1 MHPSKKIWL
10 FVSAYFIQAQY
21 ITTSYAEEIS
31 EISAPAV
38 DVEETKEA
46 TFPGT
51 DFNLNGRELSIRRE
65 ATLGETLND
74 VPGVTSSY
82 FGPNASRPIL
92 RGMEGER
99 AQIMQNGTSV
109 LDASSASPD
118 HAIGV
123 DPMVAEQIE
132 IVRGPAS
139 LIYGGGN
146 VGGVINVTDH
156 RIPKES
162 LDGMIGRGEA
172 KYGGADNER
181 SGVAVVDVGNGR
193 FAIHADAYQR
203 LTDDLKIPKSA
214 AQNLINDGYAQHTN
228 NGRLLNSGAET
239 NGGALGA
246 SLTFEEGYAGI
257 SFAQAN
263 NFYGTVAEPNV
274 KIDMRNDRWDF
285 ASEIF
290 NPNVM
295 ITRAKFLLTHTEYQ
309 HQEIDGG
316 IVGTTFSNRGNEGR
330 IEATH
335 TKLGDLSGSIG
346 AQFSDTQSQAIG
358 EEAFMPSTQT
368 KKQGIYLYEEMPMG
382 KVLLSGA
389 ARLDYSQISSAGGD
403 RFGPS
408 AHVSFAPTNIAVGGQ
423 YAMDSAWSINLN
435 FSHAERAPAATELF
449 AHGAHIATNQYMLG
463 NSQLSNE
470 ISNNFEVRLNW
481 KTAKHSASFSTYYN
495 RFSNFITG
503 FNTGCWV
510 NELGNNSNCAYSQN
524 NYTLSETQ
532 IKGVPAEFK
541 GVEAQGKFRIYEG
554 QGDLDL
560 NLRGDYLQANDRET
574 GKPLPRIA
582 PMRIGAGFDYQLDR
596 LHGNLDVLHA
606 FKQDRLAAQET
617 STGAYTLV
625 NATLSYQFKS
635 AFHLEAFAKARNLLN
650 EDIRDHSSY
659 LKEIA
664 PMGGRSLLLGI
675 RGEF

>member
-1 MHPSKKIWL
+1 MQLRKKIWL
-10 FVSAYFIQAQY
+10 LVSTCFLQMQS
-21 ITTSYAEEIS
+21 ITTIHAKEIS

-38 DVEETKEA
+38 DVEETKDITSA
-46 TFPGT
+46 STY
-51 DFNLNGRELSIRRE
+51 FNLNGRELSIRRE
-65 ATLGETLND
+65 ATLGETMND
-74 VPGVTSSY
+74 MPGVTSSY

-118 HAIGV
+118 HAVGV
-123 DPMVAEQIE
+123 DPMIAEQIE

-156 RIPKES
+156 RIPKEP

-181 SGVAVVDVGNGR
+181 SGVAVVDVGNGS

-214 AQNLINDGYAQHTN
+214 AQKLINDGYAEHTKN
-228 NGRLLNSGAET
+228 RRLLNSGAET

-246 SLTFEEGYAGI
+246 SLTFEKGYAGI

-290 NPNVM
+290 DINGA
-295 ITRAKFLLTHTEYQ
+295 ISRAKVLLTHTDYQ

-316 IVGTTFSNRGNEGR
+316 AVGTTFLNRGNEGR
-330 IEATH
+330 IEASH
-335 TKLGDLSGSIG
+335 AKLGDLTGSFG
-346 AQFSDTQSQAIG
+346 VQFSNTHSQAIG

-368 KKQGIYLYEEMPMG
+368 KKQGIYLYEELPMG
-382 KVLLSGA
+382 KFLLSGA
-389 ARLDYSQISSAGGD
+389 ARLDYSQISSAGGE
-403 RFGPS
+403 RFGPL
-408 AHVSFAPTNIAVGGQ
+408 ADVSFAPRNLSLGSQ
-423 YAMDSAWSINLN
+423 YAIASSWRINFNL
-435 FSHAERAPAATELF
+435 SHAERAPAATELF
-449 AHGAHIATNQYMLG
+449 SRGVHIATNQYLLG
-463 NSQLSNE
+463 NSQLNKE
-470 ISNNFEVRLNW
+470 ISNNIEVSLNW

-503 FNTGCWV
+503 FSTGNLV
-510 NELGNNSNCAYSQN
+510 DESGQSSGS
-524 NYTLSETQ
+524 LSETV

-541 GVEAQGKFRIYEG
+541 GVEAQAKFRIYEG

-560 NLRGDYLQANDRET
+560 NLRGDYLQANNQET

-582 PMRIGAGFDYQLDR
+582 PMRIGAGFDYQFDR
-596 LHGNLDVLHA
+596 LHGNFDVLHA
-606 FKQDRLAAQET
+606 FKQDRLADQELST
-617 STGAYTLV
+617 SAYTLV

-635 AFHLEAFAKARNLLN
+635 AFHLEGFAKARNLLN

-664 PMGGRSLLLGI
+664 PMGGRSLLLGV

>member
-1 MHPSKKIWL
+1 MQLRKKIWL
-10 FVSAYFIQAQY
+10 LVSTCFLQMQS
-21 ITTSYAEEIS
+21 ITTIHAKEIS

-38 DVEETKEA
+38 DVEETKDITSA
-46 TFPGT
+46 STY
-51 DFNLNGRELSIRRE
+51 FNLNGRELSIRRE
-65 ATLGETLND
+65 ATLGETMND
-74 VPGVTSSY
+74 MPGVTSSY
-82 FGPNASRPIL
+82 FGPNTSRPIL

-118 HAIGV
+118 HAVGV
-123 DPMVAEQIE
+123 DPMIAEQIE

-156 RIPKES
+156 RIPKEP

-181 SGVAVVDVGNGR
+181 SGVAVVDVGNGS

-214 AQNLINDGYAQHTN
+214 AQKLINDGYAEHTKN
-228 NGRLLNSGAET
+228 RRLLNSGAET

-246 SLTFEEGYAGI
+246 SLTFEKGYAGI

-290 NPNVM
+290 DINGA
-295 ITRAKFLLTHTEYQ
+295 ISRAKVLLTHTDYQ

-316 IVGTTFSNRGNEGR
+316 AVGTTFLNRGNEGR
-330 IEATH
+330 IEASH
-335 TKLGDLSGSIG
+335 TKLGDLTGSFG
-346 AQFSDTQSQAIG
+346 VQFSNTHSQAIG

-368 KKQGIYLYEEMPMG
+368 KKQGIYLYEELPMG
-382 KVLLSGA
+382 KFLLSGA
-389 ARLDYSQISSAGGD
+389 ARLDYSQISSAGGE

-408 AHVSFAPTNIAVGGQ
+408 ADVNFAPRNFSLGSQ
-423 YAMDSAWSINLN
+423 YAIDSSWRINFNL
-435 FSHAERAPAATELF
+435 SHAERAPAATELF
-449 AHGAHIATNQYMLG
+449 SRGVHIATNQYLLG
-463 NSQLSNE
+463 NSQLNKE
-470 ISNNFEVRLNW
+470 ISNNIEVSLNW

-510 NELGNNSNCAYSQN
+510 NDSGNNSNCSYSSG
-524 NYTLSETQ
+524 NYTLSETL
-532 IKGVPAEFK
+532 IKAVPAEFK
-541 GVEAQGKFRIYEG
+541 GVEAQAKFRIYEG

-560 NLRGDYLQANDRET
+560 NLRGDYLQANNQET

-582 PMRIGAGFDYQLDR
+582 PMRIGAGFDYQFDR
-596 LHGNLDVLHA
+596 LHGNFDVLHA
-606 FKQDRLAAQET
+606 FKQDRLADQELST
-617 STGAYTLV
+617 SAYTLV

-664 PMGGRSLLLGI
+664 PMGGRSLLLGV